1 MGQVDGDSAETLDK
15 DMWAGDSDNE
25 EDQPGDGQEQ
35 GENSQHLLVS
45 VESD

>member
-1 MGQVDGDSAETLDK
+1 MGEVDGENAETLDK

-35 GENSQHLLVS
+35 GRLIRICTAF
-45 VESD
+45 